1 MMPRPKD
8 PRLSNLADNI
18 QQELDKRGWSASD
31 LARRIWGEVTTRNG
45 KKAARNRAIIS
56 AILLKRSW
64 PNPRTLKV
72 IADALGMT
80 VEELTRGSAAAARAR
95 PARAEREELFS
106 LTAHDDQR
114 AFLRVNML
122 LPMDVA
128 KKVLDLISGVG
139 APPEILESP
148 ERT

>member
-1 MMPRPKD
+1 M
-8 PRLSNLADNI
+8 
-18 QQELDKRGWSASD
+18 
-31 LARRIWGEVTTRNG
+31 
-45 KKAARNRAIIS
+45 
-56 AILLKRSW
+56 
-64 PNPRTLKV
+64 
-72 IADALGMT
+72 
-80 VEELTRGSAAAARAR
+80 RAR

>member
-1 MMPRPKD
+1 MPRPKD